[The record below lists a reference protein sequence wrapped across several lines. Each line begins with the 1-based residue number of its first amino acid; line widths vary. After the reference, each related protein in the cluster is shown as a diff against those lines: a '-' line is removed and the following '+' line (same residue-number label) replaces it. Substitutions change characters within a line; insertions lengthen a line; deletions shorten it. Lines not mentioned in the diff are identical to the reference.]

1 MMTAEADVNWTA
13 DAQDLSAVLGCSVD
27 VVERM
32 RNLGFLSPHGDLSNL
47 APSRDYVRDA
57 AWAAQ
62 VWG

>member
-1 MMTAEADVNWTA
+1 MTPEAEVNWAA
-13 DAQDLSAVLGCSVD
+13 DAQDLSAALGCSVD

-32 RNLGFLSPHGDLSNL
+32 RILGFLSPHGDLFNL
-47 APSRDYVRDA
+47 APARDYVRDA